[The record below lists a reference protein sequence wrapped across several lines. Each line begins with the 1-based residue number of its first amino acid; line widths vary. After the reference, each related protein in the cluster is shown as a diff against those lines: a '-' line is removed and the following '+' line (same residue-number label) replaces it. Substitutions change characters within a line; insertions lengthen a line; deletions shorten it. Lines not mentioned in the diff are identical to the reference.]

1 MPRSIPYQPVLLRI
15 LHGGSALLVILAL
28 ISGFW
33 VYNTY
38 DGRWGSLP
46 LPNLS
51 DTQDIHGTIAV
62 TFLLLLPIFALYSF
76 HIGYHRLIQ
85 EQAFNPLKQVGKPVW
100 WIFMHRLANTFM
112 LLAATFAVIT
122 GRMMEE
128 EWLPAGEINR
138 PWYLAHLVSWLIVF
152 LSLALHLLLAA
163 KVGGVPLLRSMLQF
177 SRRDRDTPKS
187 WLRGLRKISSSR
199 LFQGVEIMV
208 MGGIILAFLLPVFAS

>member
-33 VYNTY
+33 VYNIY

-163 KVGGVPLLRSMLQF
+163 KVGGVPLLQSMLQF

>member
-1 MPRSIPYQPVLLRI
+1 MPRSIPYQPVLLRL

-46 LPNLS
+46 LPNLP
-51 DTQDIHGTIAV
+51 DIQDIHGTIAV
-62 TFLLLLPIFALYSF
+62 TFLLLLPLFAFYSF

-85 EQAFNPLKQVGKPVW
+85 EQSFNPLKQVGKPVW

-112 LLAATFAVIT
+112 LVAATFAVIT

-128 EWLPAGEINR
+128 EWLPAGEIDR

-199 LFQGVEIMV
+199 LFQWVEIMV
-208 MGGIILAFLLPVFAS
+208 MGGIILAFLLPVLPS